1 MIIYNFKNYNFFL
14 LLKMGFKNM
23 SFNVIIPSLTVEK
36 EKSARKPL
44 FKV

>member
-23 SFNVIIPSLTVEK
+23 SFNVIMYFRMVIVWK
-36 EKSARKPL
+36 CMKY
-44 FKV
+44 